1 MFGLYFSLGTEHILD
16 IQGYD
21 HILFIIGLTILYS
34 FRELKRVL
42 ILVTAFT
49 LGHSASLALAALGYI
64 AFSSE
69 WIEFLIPITIIISA
83 GFGFFY
89 KDTQK
94 GKTLHLLK
102 YISAAI
108 FGLIHGLG
116 FSGYLLSLLGGE
128 MSITV
133 PLLAFNLGLELGQ
146 IIVVAA
152 VLIVSSLIYRYTKIP
167 KRDWV
172 LIISGMVAGI
182 ALEMVFE
189 RGTFLLEF

>member
-21 HILFIIGLTILYS
+21 HILFIIGITVLYNFS
-34 FRELKRVL
+34 ELKRVL

-49 LGHSASLALAALGYI
+49 LGHSISLALAALRYI
-64 AFSSE
+64 AVSPQ
-69 WIEFLIPITIIISA
+69 WVEFLIPVTIIISA

-89 KDTQK
+89 KDTQN
-94 GKTLHLLK
+94 GKTIHLFK

-116 FSGYLLSLLGGE
+116 FSSYLVSLLGAE

-146 IIVVAA
+146 IIVVAITL
-152 VLIVSSLIYRYTKIP
+152 VVSDLVGRYTPIVR
-167 KRDWV
+167 RDWV
-172 LIISGMVAGI
+172 LIISCIILGVALQI
-182 ALEMVFE
+182 AVE
-189 RGTFLLEF
+189 RGAFLL